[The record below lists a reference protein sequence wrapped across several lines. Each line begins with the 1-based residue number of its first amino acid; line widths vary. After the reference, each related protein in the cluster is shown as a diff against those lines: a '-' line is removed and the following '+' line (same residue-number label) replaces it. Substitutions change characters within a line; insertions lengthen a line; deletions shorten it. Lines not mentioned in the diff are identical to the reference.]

1 MADMAHIVE
10 FDRNGNIIYRGML
23 SSSEILLYDQLIETL
38 KQDIPQIEQDLKEQY
53 GDSIMY
59 KYNLGRLLGE
69 ILEKNNVSIKERRR
83 FWDEIKTLATT
94 ENRTR
99 SEGTNSKRRSF
110 FEQCYRLSQIEKET
124 VKKLSWRQWESLLDR
139 SDKNT
144 DDARF
149 FTWIRNFPRKI
160 REDEWREFM
169 KVMNLYLDGTDT
181 SVFDDSEL
189 FAIYDSMIV
198 MADTWLSNLKEFK
211 KAHPT
216 SRKLTA
222 VSSWS
227 KKFYRNCFAYA
238 RSNRE
243 KITEELCQKQ
253 FSETML

>member
-1 MADMAHIVE
+1 MAEMANIVE

-38 KQDIPQIEQDLKEQY
+38 KQDIPKIEQDLKNQY

-99 SEGTNSKRRSF
+99 AEGTNSKRRSF
-110 FEQCYRLSQIEKET
+110 FEQCYRLSQIDEKT
-124 VKKLSWRQWESLLDR
+124 VRKLSWRQWETLLDR

-149 FTWIRNFPRKI
+149 FTWIKNFPRKI

-169 KVMNLYLDGTDT
+169 KVMNLYLDITDT

-189 FAIYDSMIV
+189 FTIYDSMII
-198 MADTWLSNLKEFK
+198 MADTWLLNLKKFK
-211 KAHPT
+211 KSHPS
-216 SRKLTA
+216 SRKLTS

-227 KKFYRNCFAYA
+227 KKFYKNCFDYA
-238 RSNRE
+238 RNNKE

-253 FSETML
+253 FLRTMS